1 VISFVGAG
9 PGAPDL
15 ITVRGAERLAAAD
28 VVIWAGSL
36 VADALLERCRP
47 DAVIHDSKGMT
58 LDEVCAV
65 YAAHPR
71 AAIVRLHS
79 GDTSI
84 YSAVGEQIAWCRAHD
99 RAFEVVPGVSSM
111 SAAAALAACELTTPG
126 VAQSV
131 VITRLAV
138 GTAAS
143 MPESESIEALAA
155 TGSTMAVFLSVAH
168 VDELAR
174 RLVTPP
180 SAFESDT
187 PVVAVHH
194 ASWPDEELVRTTI
207 GGLPAAVRAAGFRA
221 ATLFLVG
228 PALAAAEG
236 CRPSHVYAPE
246 YATRFRPASASGDA

>member
-1 VISFVGAG
+1 MISFVGAG

-15 ITVRGAERLAAAD
+15 ITVRGAERLAGAD

-36 VADALLERCRP
+36 VAGALLDRCRP
-47 DAVIHDSKGMT
+47 DAVVHDSKGMT

-65 YAAHPR
+65 YAAHPS

-84 YSAVGEQIAWCRAHD
+84 YSAVAEQIAWCRAHD
-99 RAFEVVPGVSSM
+99 RAYEIVPGVSSM
-111 SAAAALAACELTTPG
+111 SAAAALASCELTVPG
-126 VAQSV
+126 IAQSV

-143 MPESESIEALAA
+143 MPEAESIEALAA
-155 TGSTMAVFLSVAH
+155 TGSTMAIFLSVAH

-174 RLVTPP
+174 RLVGPP
-180 SAFESDT
+180 SAFLADT
-187 PVVAVHH
+187 PVVAVHR
-194 ASWPDEELVRTTI
+194 ASWPDEAMVRTTI
-207 GGLPAAVRAAGFRA
+207 GELPGAVRDAGFRA

-228 PALAAAEG
+228 PALADADL

-246 YATRFRPASASGDA
+246 YATRFRPASSNDG

>member
-36 VADALLERCRP
+36 VGDGLLERCRP
-47 DAVIHDSKGMT
+47 DAVVHDSKGMT
-58 LDEVCAV
+58 LAAVCAV
-65 YAAHPR
+65 YAAHPD

-79 GDTSI
+79 GDTSV
-84 YSAVGEQIAWCRAHD
+84 YSAVGEQIAWCRRHD
-99 RAFEVVPGVSSM
+99 RAFEIIPGVSSM
-111 SAAAALAACELTTPG
+111 AAAAALAECELTIPG

-131 VITRLAV
+131 VMTRLAV

-143 MPESESIEALAA
+143 MPAAESIGAFSA
-155 TGSTMAVFLSVAH
+155 TGATMAIFLSVAH

-174 RLVTPP
+174 VLAAPP
-180 SAFESDT
+180 SAFTAAT
-187 PVVAVHH
+187 PVVVAHR
-194 ASWPDEELVRTTI
+194 ASWPDGRLVHTTV
-207 GGLPAAVRAAGFRA
+207 GAMAADVRAAGFQA

-228 PALAAAEG
+228 PALAGGDPA
-236 CRPSHVYAPE
+236 CPSHVYASG
-246 YATRFRPASASGDA
+246 YATRFRPASTDG